1 VSVTDSLKAQRQS
14 EAAPPASADAHPHG
28 AQPRVPADAVPN
40 VFGKFATGVKAW
52 LADPSHD
59 TLAQRV
65 AGMAF
70 GIRIASALLAYISQ
84 IALARWMGAH
94 EFGVFVYVWTWTL
107 LIGGFAD
114 AGLAAAAQKFIPEYA
129 GRRAFDYLRGFVFA
143 SRWLAAAAATFLALL
158 SVAAVWLCAP
168 LLDDAAVIPLY
179 IAAFCLPIYALSSV
193 QDGIARSYNSVGIG
207 LVPTFIIRPVL
218 LLVLMAA
225 AHYSGVGSTATM
237 AVICSVGSYWLIGMV
252 QTLLLQRNLAAS
264 VAPGPRAYDIASWIG
279 MSLPIVMVIG
289 FYVLL
294 TYVDIIILQQYRPP
308 EDVALYHAATKT
320 LTLVT
325 FVYFA
330 VSAATAHRFAEYQVA
345 GKQARLQA
353 FLANAVNWTFWPSLA
368 VTAFVLAFGELL
380 LMLFGHEFVAAYPL
394 MFVLAVGLLA
404 RASIGP
410 CERLLIMVGRQHA
423 CAAAYGAAF
432 VVNLV
437 GCTLLVPHFGGV
449 GAAISTSFALVVET
463 VLLFSIVWRR
473 LGLYSFIFPRLRG
486 ATTGTDADE
495 IAAAAA
501 HSIVPAQ
508 HNVLFD
514 VEWRKPENLRN
525 LAAAWRDLCA
535 RAAQPNVFFEPSY
548 LINAAP
554 CFGKN
559 VTVGLV
565 WSISANERRLVALL
579 PVRNVRR
586 SGFTPTLVGFTHPFS
601 GLSMPLLD
609 AELAVPALNALFDN
623 ICSDPQR
630 ARTLVI
636 PFIAESG
643 PFATALHSVLSQRR
657 ANVATFE
664 RHSRA
669 MFAPGGEREGYF
681 ARALS
686 SKKRKELRRQRNRL
700 EDAGELTF
708 SLSSPVQTAAALQEF
723 LTLEAAGW
731 KGLQGTAVRCEPDT
745 EIFFTSA
752 IVGLAAS
759 GQATIAQLRQGGRLI
774 AAGVVLRSGRGAWFL
789 KIAYDET
796 QAQYSPGVQLTLD
809 LTEALARNP
818 DIDFIDSC
826 AIADHPMIDHLW
838 RERLQVADWM
848 IGLDP
853 KRPFAI
859 DRSVEH
865 LRRQTRALMKW
876 AYHRIRRQ

>member
-1 VSVTDSLKAQRQS
+1 VSATDSLKARQQS
-14 EAAPPASADAHPHG
+14 ETAPPASAAEPNG
-28 AQPRVPADAVPN
+28 AQPRPAGDAAPDI
-40 VFGKFATGVKAW
+40 FRKLATGVKEW

-70 GIRIASALLAYISQ
+70 GIRIASALLAYLSQ

-129 GRRAFDYLRGFVFA
+129 GHHAFDYLRGFVFA
-143 SRWLAAAAATFLALL
+143 SRWLAAGAATGLALL

-168 LLDDAAVIPLY
+168 LLDDAAVIPLT

-193 QDGIARSYNSVGIG
+193 QDGIARSYNSVGVG

-218 LLVLMAA
+218 LLILMAA
-225 AHYSGVGSTATM
+225 AHYSGAGSTATM

-264 VAPGPRAYDIASWIG
+264 VPPGPRAYDIASWMG

-345 GKQARLQA
+345 GEKARLQA

-368 VTAFVLAFGELL
+368 VTAFVLAFGQLL

-437 GCTLLVPHFGGV
+437 GCTLLVPRFGGV
-449 GAAISTSFALVVET
+449 GAAASTSFALVIESL
-463 VLLFSIVWRR
+463 LLFTIVRRR

-486 ATTGTDADE
+486 HVPEHDADG
-495 IAAAAA
+495 IVAVST

-508 HNVLFD
+508 HDGVCE
-514 VEWRKPENLRN
+514 VEWRKPEDLHDI
-525 LAAAWRDLCA
+525 AAAWRDLCA
-535 RAAQPNVFFEPSY
+535 RAVQPNVFLEPSY
-548 LINAAP
+548 LLNAAP

-565 WSISANERRLVALL
+565 WAASVHERRLVALL

-609 AELAVPALNALFDN
+609 AELAIPALNALFEN
-623 ICSDPQR
+623 ICNDPKR
-630 ARTLVI
+630 AKTLVI
-636 PFIAESG
+636 PFIAENG
-643 PFATALHSVLSQRR
+643 PFAVAVHTVLSQRR
-657 ANVATFE
+657 ANFATFE

-669 MFAPGGEREGYF
+669 MFAPAGEREGYF
-681 ARALS
+681 ARVLS

-700 EDAGELTF
+700 EDAGDLTF
-708 SLSSPVQTAAALQEF
+708 SLSSPGQTAAALQDF
-723 LTLEAAGW
+723 FALEAAGW
-731 KGLQGTAVRCEPDT
+731 KGKQGTAIRCEPDT
-745 EIFFTSA
+745 EIFFTRA
-752 IVGLAAS
+752 IAGLAAN
-759 GQATIAQLRQGGRLI
+759 GQAAIAQLRQGSRLI

-796 QAQYSPGVQLTLD
+796 LAQYSPGVQLTLD
-809 LTEALARNP
+809 LTETLARNP
-818 DIDFIDSC
+818 GIDFIDSC

-853 KRPFAI
+853 KRPFTI
-859 DRSVEH
+859 DRRVEH
-865 LRRQTRALMKW
+865 LRRQVRALLKR
-876 AYHRIRRQ
+876 AYHRIRHR